1 MPHDRFDMRDDG
13 LLAEVLRAVTETVA
27 ARPRATLWI
36 VTLITSA
43 AVAITLSFIGFKTDR
58 ADLIDP
64 DAEFHQRWRAYTESF
79 GDESDIVVVVESSK
93 PGNLPTAIE
102 ALGRR
107 LEQEP
112 GYFQSALY
120 KLDTG
125 RLPAT
130 KRLQYLSPTQLQ
142 AGLSNIRRTQP
153 VLERNGRR
161 LTASQMF
168 ARWSAELDIVA
179 AQPQSLRLDQTID
192 EADRYTAGLAHLLE
206 HPGEFHSPWS
216 PLVPGL
222 ADLPAARSGPTYFV
236 NVSGTIG
243 FLKAKPAGESDGFEG
258 ATASI
263 DRLRVLA
270 KEVEAKHTGVRIS
283 LTGIPVLENDEM
295 RRSRADMSRA
305 AVVSFIGVGLLLVFG
320 FRGMR
325 HPLLALAMLA
335 VGMAWAFGFTTLVV
349 GHLNILSISFAVIL
363 IGLGIDFAIHY
374 LARYL
379 ELRREGVEL
388 VPALMQTST
397 GVGVGIVA
405 AAITTAFA
413 FFSAT
418 FTRFL
423 GVAEL
428 GIIAGGGILL
438 CAAATFFILPALIA
452 LADKHVPAEK
462 LPQPIGGSLLSGTT
476 SRFARPV
483 AICSILLIA
492 AIASQML
499 GFRDGRLHVRVRYD
513 DNLLN
518 LQADG
523 LESVDV
529 QKRVFKNSDQSLLYA
544 VSIADDA
551 KQARELKAKF
561 AALPSVSRV
570 EDLASALPAVDF
582 KQTGPFIRE
591 IRARLAHLSDRPP
604 IPPPTE
610 PAIVGHAIEQFYL
623 RVRRLP
629 QPDAKKLAARID
641 KFLNQFERIDVRR
654 QRALISEYQ
663 ARTAAALHERAFD
676 VSASASLNPVS
687 FDDLP
692 AALRARFISQDG
704 RWLLQVYPKHDIWQ
718 AEPLAA
724 FAADLRSVDPEVTGT
739 PLQNLE
745 AAKQI
750 KSSYQNASI
759 YALIVISLVLLVDFL
774 RRDFTLLTLLAPLGV
789 IAFTLMTLKT
799 RRIEFDPLMLIIT
812 YTGMCLAIAAIFD
825 FRNFRDAL
833 FAMLPPIGGGL
844 MMFGLLGL
852 LDVPLNPANL
862 IALPLVLGIGVD
874 DGVHVVHDYR
884 SQSGNYR
891 TSPSTMNAIV
901 LTSLTSMLGFG
912 SLMIAAHRG
921 LYTVGLVLVIGVG
934 SCLFVSLVTLPALLT
949 LVSADGARS
958 EQSDSNQR
966 KNRDAAITRKAA

>member
-1 MPHDRFDMRDDG
+1 MPYERFDKRDEG

-27 ARPRATLWI
+27 TRPKATLWV

-79 GDESDIVVVVESSK
+79 GDESDIVVVVESSQ
-93 PGNLPTAIE
+93 PGNLPTVIE
-102 ALGRR
+102 SLGRR

-112 GYFQSALY
+112 AYFQSALY

-125 RLPAT
+125 KLPAA
-130 KRLQYLSPTQLQ
+130 KRLQYLSPKQLQ
-142 AGLSNIRRTQP
+142 AGLNNIRRTQP
-153 VLERNGRR
+153 LLEPSGR
-161 LTASQMF
+161 QMSAAQMY
-168 ARWSAELDIVA
+168 ARWSAELDVVA
-179 AQPQSLRLDQTID
+179 SQSNLKRYERTLED
-192 EADRYTAGLAHLLE
+192 ADRYTIGLAHLLE
-206 HPGEFHSPWS
+206 HPGEFQSPWK

-222 ADLPAARSGPTYFV
+222 ADLPTARSGPTYFV
-236 NVSGTIG
+236 NASGTIG
-243 FLKAKPAGESDGFEG
+243 FLKAKPAGESNGFEG

-349 GHLNILSISFAVIL
+349 GHLNILSVSFAVIL

-388 VPALMQTST
+388 IPALMQTST

-428 GIIAGGGILL
+428 GIIAGGGIIL
-438 CAAATFFILPALIA
+438 CAAATFFVLPALVA
-452 LADKHVPAEK
+452 LADKHIAVEK

-483 AICSILLIA
+483 AILSILLIA
-492 AIASQML
+492 AVASQML
-499 GFRDGRLHVRVRYD
+499 AFRDGRLHVRVRYD

-529 QKRVFKNSDQSLLYA
+529 QKRVFQNSEQSLLYA
-544 VSIADDA
+544 VSIASDA
-551 KQARELKAKF
+551 KQAREWKGKF
-561 AALPSVSRV
+561 ASLPSVSRV
-570 EDLASALPAVDF
+570 EDLASALPTVDF
-582 KQTGPFIRE
+582 EQNKPYIRE
-591 IRARLAHLSDRPP
+591 IRDRLAHLSDRPP
-604 IPPPTE
+604 VPPQAE
-610 PAIVGHAIEQFYL
+610 PAIVGQAIEQFYL
-623 RVRRLP
+623 RIRRLP
-629 QPDAKKLAARID
+629 QPQAKQLTARID
-641 KFLNQFERIDVRR
+641 RFLNRFERIDVRR
-654 QRALISEYQ
+654 QRALLADYQ
-663 ARTAAALHERAFD
+663 TRTAAALHALAFD
-676 VSASASLNPVS
+676 VSAAASLDPVRL
-687 FDDLP
+687 DDLP
-692 AALRARFISQDG
+692 AALRSRFISQDG
-704 RWLLQVYPKHDIWQ
+704 RWLLQIYPKHDIWQ

-724 FAADLRSVDPEVTGT
+724 FATDLRSVDPEVTGT

-750 KSSYQNASI
+750 KSSYQNASM

-812 YTGMCLAIAAIFD
+812 YAAMCLAIAAIFD

-884 SQSGNYR
+884 SQAGSYR
-891 TSPSTMNAIV
+891 TSASTMNAIV

-934 SCLFVSLVTLPALLT
+934 SCLFVSVVTLPALLT
-949 LVSADGARS
+949 LVSKDAQQSADYS
-958 EQSDSNQR
+958 SKEND
-966 KNRDAAITRKAA
+966 RDAAPIRKVA